1 MNRQALSLLLAAA
14 LLTATTAAARPPGP
28 APELAGLTWLSG
40 TWAGTMG
47 EGAYSEET
55 WSTPAGTSMVGM
67 WRLVK
72 DGKPSVLELLTL
84 TVEDGAVLMRLR
96 HHDGALVAW
105 EPQDAPL
112 TLKLTKRGNREA
124 VFEGTED
131 GKPLRLTYRRTGDR
145 LDVVLEKPDER
156 EAYSFTKAD

>member
-1 MNRQALSLLLAAA
+1 MIRHLAVISLVATLTAAA
-14 LLTATTAAARPPGP
+14 PGAARPPGP

-55 WSTPAGTSMVGM
+55 WSTPAGTCMVGM
-67 WRLVK
+67 WRLVE
-72 DGKPSVLELLTL
+72 DGKPRVLELLTL
-84 TVEDGAVLMRLR
+84 TVEDGAVVMRLR

-105 EPQDAPL
+105 EEKGAPL
-112 TLKLTKRGNREA
+112 TLKLVRRGNREA
-124 VFEGTED
+124 AFEGTED
-131 GKPLRLTYRRTGDR
+131 GTSIRLTYRRTGDR

>member
-1 MNRQALSLLLAAA
+1 MTRPIATLLLAAT
-14 LLTATTAAARPPGP
+14 LLTSAPVAARPPGP

-72 DGKPSVLELLTL
+72 EGKALVLELLTL
-84 TVEDGAVLMRLR
+84 AVEDGTVVMRLR
-96 HHDGALVAW
+96 HHDGSLVAW
-105 EPQDAPL
+105 EEKDAPL
-112 TLKLTKRGNREA
+112 ALKLVRRGNREA

-156 EAYSFTKAD
+156 EQYSFSRAR

>member
-14 LLTATTAAARPPGP
+14 ILSSAVAAARPPVP

-55 WSTPAGTSMVGM
+55 WSTPAGSCMVGM
-67 WRLVK
+67 WRLIEE
-72 DGKPSVLELLTL
+72 GQARVLELLTL
-84 TVEDGAVLMRLR
+84 TVEDGAVVLRLR

-105 EPQDAPL
+105 EEKGAPL
-112 TLKLTKRGNREA
+112 TLTLVRRGNREA
-124 VFEGTED
+124 AFEGTED
-131 GKPLRLTYRRTGDR
+131 GTSIRLTYRRTGDR

>member
-1 MNRQALSLLLAAA
+1 MIRHLAVILLVATLTAAA
-14 LLTATTAAARPPGP
+14 PAAARPPGP

-47 EGAYSEET
+47 EGDYSEET

-72 DGKPSVLELLTL
+72 GGTPRVLELLTL
-84 TVEDGAVLMRLR
+84 TVENATVIMRLR
-96 HHDGALVAW
+96 HHDGTLVAW
-105 EPQDAPL
+105 EEKDAPL
-112 TLKLTKRGNREA
+112 ALKLVRRGNREA
-124 VFEGTED
+124 VFEGVED
-131 GKPLRLTYRRTGDR
+131 GKTLRLTYRRTGDR